1 MHVTTVKVRGRNVHV
16 HVHVVSEPGNSLMS
30 STSTVGKSLA
40 VPGMSS
46 GTWFTASS
54 RGICEGEIERV

>member
-1 MHVTTVKVRGRNVHV
+1 MHVTTVKVRGRNV

-46 GTWFTASS
+46 GTWFTESS